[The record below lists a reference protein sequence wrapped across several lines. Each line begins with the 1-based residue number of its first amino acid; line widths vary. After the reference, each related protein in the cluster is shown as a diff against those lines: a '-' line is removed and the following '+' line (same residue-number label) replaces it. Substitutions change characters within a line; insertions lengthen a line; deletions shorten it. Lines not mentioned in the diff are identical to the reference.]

1 MLLRSLITGI
11 LLTSLASAQLT
22 SFPKPNYF
30 RETFQKARTTV
41 ELRDPVKLRDYVVNG
56 RLELSLRQY
65 LELVMANNT
74 DIQIQFLT
82 VEQPKNAIQA
92 AMGVWDPIARA
103 TFQTQRST
111 SVPTSPLDAAGSV
124 SQNSTVK
131 ALSQPYTLNWQQT
144 FDTGTQFTTQ
154 FSGAKSSSSN
164 NRSAYLKQLTANWN
178 IQIQQPLL
186 RNRGRFVNRIPVMTA
201 QNNLRVA
208 EFNLRDRLL
217 ALVNT
222 AEGAYWTVIAARERL
237 KVTEKARDAA
247 KSYLDFMQQ
256 QLDLGAL
263 SPLDIYNPKQALA
276 QQDLAVSQARFDL
289 MQAEDAVR
297 RQLAVDL
304 DPEIRKLPIELT
316 EPIDPGAAGAAIYD
330 REETV
335 QKALANSPSLKAVQ
349 QRLEGDDL
357 QIHSAKNALLPNL
370 NLTTGYTTAGV
381 GGIFDPN
388 RASLGGGGTL
398 LPVIPGGIGDAL
410 GQMFGFGYPTYTA
423 GLQLTLPIRS
433 RTASANLANALVQ
446 KKSDALTVRTQQQG
460 VRLQILNALTGLEGS
475 KEQLKLANTQAEFA
489 RLNEKAARD
498 KYELGTET
506 NQNVVFA
513 QRDLATAELAVVNAQ
528 IALRRSMLTL
538 FTQTGE
544 LLDERGI
551 VVK

>member
-1 MLLRSLITGI
+1 MLLRTLLSGI
-11 LLTSLASAQLT
+11 LLTSGAFAQLT

-30 RETFQKARTTV
+30 RETFHKARTTV
-41 ELRDPVKLRDYVVNG
+41 ELRDPTKLRDFVVNG
-56 RLELSLRQY
+56 KLELSLKNY

-82 VEQPKNAIQA
+82 IEQPKNAIQA
-92 AMGVWDPIARA
+92 AMGIWDPIARA

-111 SVPTSPLDAAGSV
+111 SVPTSPLEATNVG
-124 SQNSTVK
+124 QNATVK
-131 ALSQPYTLNWQQT
+131 ALSQPYSLSWQQT
-144 FDTGTQFTTQ
+144 FDTGMQFTTQ
-154 FSGAKSSSSN
+154 FSGSKSSSSQ

-178 IQIQQPLL
+178 VQLQQPLL
-186 RNRGRFVNRIPVMTA
+186 RNRGRFVNRIPVMSA

-222 AEGAYWTVIAARERL
+222 AEGVYWTVIAAKRRL
-237 KVTEKARDAA
+237 EVTETARAAA

-263 SPLDIYNPKQALA
+263 SPLDIYNPKVALA
-276 QQDLAVSQARFDL
+276 QQDLSVSQARFDL
-289 MQAEDAVR
+289 AQAEDALR
-297 RQLAVDL
+297 RQIAVDL
-304 DPEIRKLPIELT
+304 DPEVRKLPVELT
-316 EPIDPGAAGAAIYD
+316 EPIDPGAAGATLPD

-335 QKALANSPSLKAVQ
+335 QKALANSPALKAVL

-357 QIHSAKNALLPNL
+357 QIHAAKNALLPNL

-388 RASLGGGGTL
+388 RATLGGTGGAL

-433 RTASANLANALVQ
+433 RTASANMANALVQ
-446 KKSDALTVRTQQQG
+446 KRSDALTVRTQQQA
-460 VRLQILNALTGLEGS
+460 VRLQILNALTGLEGG
-475 KEQLKLANTQAEFA
+475 KEQLKLAETQREFA
-489 RLNEKAARD
+489 VLNEKAARD

-513 QRDLATAELAVVNAQ
+513 QRDLATAQLAVVNAQ
-528 IALRRSMLTL
+528 IALRRSLLTL
-538 FTQTGE
+538 LTQTGE